1 MSDKTDKA
9 AAPVED
15 AFVTSDLA
23 VKAVLPSGTVP
34 SGLSPTNSAL
44 YNVWLPQTFAGA
56 VVSGYATPSLSGNG
70 WAGTNNNGF
79 VFQNDQ
85 YNTTNRGF

>member
-15 AFVTSDLA
+15 VFVTNDLA
-23 VKAVLPSGTVP
+23 VKAIIPANTVLSGI
-34 SGLSPTNSAL
+34 SPTNSAL

-56 VVSGYATPSLSGNG
+56 VVSGYATPALSGNG
-70 WAGTNNNGF
+70 WAGSNNNGF

-85 YNTTNRGF
+85 YNTTTRGF

>member
-1 MSDKTDKA
+1 MSDKTSQA

-15 AFVTSDLA
+15 PSVTSDLS

-34 SGLSPTNSAL
+34 NNLSPTNPAL

-56 VVSGYATPSLSGNG
+56 VVSGYATPALSGNG
-70 WAGTNNNGF
+70 WAGSNNNGF

-85 YNTTNRGF
+85 YNTTTRGF